1 MSHTSLPA
9 ATLLGQTVSYPDHYD
24 PSVLQA
30 IPREPARQALGYT
43 DPLPFQGAD
52 IWRAYELS
60 WLNSRGKP
68 LVATATFSLPAD
80 SPNLIESKSFKLYLN
95 SHNQTRHASAE
106 ALRAQLAED
115 LSRVAQARVGV
126 ELQLDAAAM
135 ATPALA
141 ELTGHCIDELDI
153 DIEHYSPAPELLA
166 CADGTGMVEE
176 TLVSRLLRSNCPVTG
191 QPDWGSVQIHYR
203 GRAIDHAALLRYI
216 VSFRT
221 HTGFHEQCAEQIFRD
236 LMVRCAPIA
245 LRVHAC
251 YTRRGGLDINPWR
264 GTPGMAAPGVVR
276 TPRQ

>member
-1 MSHTSLPA
+1 MSHSSLPA
-9 ATLLGQTVSYPDHYD
+9 ATLLGQTVSYPEHYD

-30 IPREPARQALGYT
+30 IPRLAARQALGLT
-43 DPLPFQGAD
+43 GPLPFQGAD

-60 WLNSRGKP
+60 WLNPRGKP
-68 LVATATFSLPAD
+68 VVAMATFTLPAD

-95 SHNQTRHASAE
+95 SHNQTRHASAD
-106 ALRAQLAED
+106 ALRAQLAAD
-115 LSRVAQARVGV
+115 LSEVAQAPVGV

-135 ATPALA
+135 AAPALA
-141 ELTGHCIDELDI
+141 ELPGLCIDHLDI
-153 DIEHYSPAPELLA
+153 DVDHYSPAPGLLA
-166 CADGTGMVEE
+166 CLPGASTAEE

-203 GRAIDHAALLRYI
+203 GPAIDHAALLRYI
-216 VSFRT
+216 ISFRT

-236 LMVRCAPIA
+236 LMAHCAPSL

-264 GTPGMAAPGVVR
+264 GTPGTRAPAPSR